1 MTPNDI
7 ERFRLDSCPPSP
19 TVFYYK
25 ISGAISI
32 TVTIMM
38 FRALGVTDKQEVIFN
53 SSEDNCTW
61 LSLDSGP

>member
-38 FRALGVTDKQEVIFN
+38 FRALGALESQINRK
-53 SSEDNCTW
+53 
-61 LSLDSGP
+61 